1 MEGIVVRVLIA
12 LGATAAALA
21 VASLLLDGFTISGPS
36 FVVAVVV
43 FTLAG
48 LVVEPLVSTLIR
60 RHAAKLSVLASL
72 VVTLV
77 TLLVTD
83 LLSDGIEVEGATAW
97 VLGTVIIWLAL
108 LVLMAVSRPFVRRRV
123 ERGRR

>member
-1 MEGIVVRVLIA
+1 MERILVRVLVA

-21 VASLLLDGFTISGPS
+21 IASLLLDGFTITGVS

-43 FTLAG
+43 FSVVG

-60 RHAAKLSVLASL
+60 RHAAKLSVFASL
-72 VVTLV
+72 IVTFL

-83 LLSDGIEVEGATAW
+83 LLSDGIEVEGALAW

-108 LVLMAVSRPFVRRRV
+108 LVLLGVSRPFVRRRV
-123 ERGRR
+123 EPGRR